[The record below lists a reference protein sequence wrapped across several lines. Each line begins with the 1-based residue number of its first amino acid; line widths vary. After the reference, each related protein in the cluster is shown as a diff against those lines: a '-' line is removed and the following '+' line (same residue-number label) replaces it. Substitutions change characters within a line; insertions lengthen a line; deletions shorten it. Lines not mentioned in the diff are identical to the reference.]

1 MRVYLRSLEVQGF
14 KSFPDKTV
22 LQFGSDITAIVGPN
36 GSGKSNISDAIS
48 WVLGEQSSKALR
60 GAKMEDVIF
69 GGTQKRAAV
78 GYAEAT
84 LVLDNQAGQL
94 RIETPEVAITRR
106 YYRSGESE
114 YFINRQAARLR
125 DINELLMDTGLGK
138 EGYSN
143 IGQGKVDEILALKS
157 TDRREV
163 FEEAAGISKYRH
175 RKEETERRLA
185 NTEDNLLRIGDKISE
200 LELQVEP
207 LREQAE
213 KAKKYLALR
222 DELKGLEVTVWLDG
236 LSKAAEHAKK
246 AETDY
251 ASAAFILEQAH
262 DELTRLYSQSEQLSL
277 QFNHETLVLDQM
289 REEIAG
295 METERQR
302 QEGEAAVLEASIA
315 HQNENI
321 ARIRQELDDQD
332 TRSGGIA
339 GSIAEQKQRMEA
351 AQAAMQELNAEIE
364 ALTAKNAEFDRETAE
379 KQNELLALQT
389 KQSLLQADAAEKNT
403 QIASLTASLS
413 EVLERQAILKEDR
426 AAAEARRADIDARQA
441 ECRRRLSQA
450 QEDVTSA
457 KNTISGYELRLKTR
471 QDKRAQLQKQADTA
485 GVQLQT
491 IEARMKMLREMEREF
506 EGFSKAVRLV
516 MQDAERGNLR
526 GVRGPVSKL
535 IRVDDEFTTAIETA
549 LGAAMQNI
557 VVENEDC
564 GKAAIQM
571 LKRRDGGRATFL
583 PINTIRGKRMN
594 LNGLERQPGFVGIAS
609 ALVETAPEYAEILEN
624 LLGRTIIAETLDHA
638 IRMARAGENRFRIVT
653 LDGQVMNAG
662 GSMTGGSTT
671 KSAGVLS
678 RANDLAR
685 LEGERARQ
693 AQQLEALQKQLSEAA
708 SGAAKTEFELSAVRQ
723 QLREAEDEVLRR
735 TEEEKQAAALRDA
748 MEANLAS
755 IDAELQRIEA
765 RNGGDGGRL
774 DMLREQ
780 REQLDEQLAALE
792 TQLSAAQSA
801 LDAAAAQQAL
811 LAERTAQL
819 RVELAAKEAA
829 RSSAETSIA
838 QLEALAEAMAGD
850 REQKLQL
857 IQDCNVQLAT
867 LREQQAAQAV
877 AVNALAAQTE
887 EKRSALQV
895 AVEHRTQLE
904 GWRNQTER
912 DAQDKNKEILNLE
925 RETARL
931 EQRKLTSEM
940 EEKQLIDK
948 LWDSYELTPSTAE
961 AEKIEIESIP
971 AANKKITETRR
982 KISSLGTPNLGA
994 IDEFARVNE
1003 RYEYLTGQRDD
1014 VLHAKDDLL
1023 QIIDGLTTEMTEIF
1037 VREFAKIN
1045 EYFGA
1050 TFTEMFGGGRASLE
1064 LEDKTQPLTCGIEI
1078 RVQPPGKQ
1086 LKTITLLSGGEKAF
1100 VAIALYFAILK
1111 VRPTPFCMLDEI
1123 DAALDDRNVG
1133 RFAGYL
1139 RNLCEKTQFIV
1150 ITHRR
1155 GTMEAADVLYGVTM
1169 QEQGVSKI
1177 LSLDLDEMT
1186 KQLGI
1191 TT

>member
-1 MRVYLRSLEVQGF
+1 MYLKALEIQGF

-22 LQFGSDITAIVGPN
+22 VGFGHDITAIVGPN

-48 WVLGEQSSKALR
+48 WVLGEQSTRALR

-69 GGTQKRAAV
+69 GGTAKRPAV

-84 LVLDNQAGQL
+84 LVLDNSDASL
-94 RIETPEVAITRR
+94 RIETPEVMITRR
-106 YYRSGESE
+106 YFRSGESE
-114 YFINRQAARLR
+114 YYINKQLARLK
-125 DINELLMDTGLGK
+125 DINELFMDTGLGR

-143 IGQGKVDEILALKS
+143 IGQGRIDEILALKS
-157 TDRREV
+157 TDRREI
-163 FEEAAGISKYRH
+163 FEEAAGISKFRH
-175 RKEETERRLA
+175 RKEDTERRLA

-200 LELQVEP
+200 LELQVGP
-207 LREQAE
+207 LKEQTE
-213 KAKKYLALR
+213 KAQKYLTLR
-222 DELKGLEVTVWLDG
+222 GELRGLEVTVWLEN
-236 LSKAAEHAKK
+236 LKKIAETARK

-262 DELTRLYSQSEQLSL
+262 DELTTLYSRSEQLSL
-277 QFNHETLVLDQM
+277 QYNQQTLQLDHQRETIGQLETARQQTQNDITLLQS
-289 REEIAG
+289 EIQHHR
-295 METERQR
+295 T
-302 QEGEAAVLEASIA
+302 
-315 HQNENI
+315 NI
-321 ARIRQELDDQD
+321 ARVQQELQDQQ

-351 AQAAMQELNAEIE
+351 AQAAMRELNTEIQS
-364 ALTAKNAEFDRETAE
+364 LNAKNAEFDRETAE
-379 KQNELLALQT
+379 KQNKLLALQT

-413 EVLERQAILKEDR
+413 EILERQNILKEDR

-441 ECRRRLSQA
+441 ECRKRLTQA

-457 KNTISGYELRLKTR
+457 NNTISGYELRLKTR

-557 VVENEDC
+557 VVENEDS

-583 PINTIRGKRMN
+583 PMNTIRGKRMS

-609 ALVETAPEYAEILEN
+609 ALVETAPEYEEILEN
-624 LLGRTIIAETLDHA
+624 LLGRTVIAETLDHA

-685 LEGERARQ
+685 LEGERAKQ
-693 AQQLEALQKQLSEAA
+693 SQQLEALQKQLSEAA
-708 SGAAKTEFELSAVRQ
+708 SSAAKTEFELSAVRQ

-774 DMLREQ
+774 DMLRTQ
-780 REQLDEQLAALE
+780 REQLNVQLAALE
-792 TQLSAAQSA
+792 TELLAAQSA
-801 LDAAAAQQAL
+801 LEAAGAQQAAL
-811 LAERTAQL
+811 NEQTAQL
-819 RVELAAKEAA
+819 RAELAAKDAE
-829 RSSAETSIA
+829 RSGAETSIA

-857 IQDCNVQLAT
+857 IEDCNAQIAA
-867 LREQQAAQAV
+867 LREQQAAQAA

-887 EKRSALQV
+887 EKRKALQE

-904 GWRNQTER
+904 GRRNQTEKQ
-912 DAQDKNKEILNLE
+912 AQDKNKEILNLE

-1100 VAIALYFAILK
+1100 VTIALYFAILK